1 MRQFSP
7 ADVLTFLDANLPSV
21 AGADLCIAYSGGLD
35 STVLLHAAA
44 RIAADDPRYRVRAV
58 HVDHRLHAQSGSWRA
73 HCERAAAALRIELTQ
88 LIVDVP
94 REPGASLEAV
104 ARDARYG
111 ALRGA
116 LRPGEIVLT
125 AHHADDQLETILLA
139 LMRGAGLRGLSGMP
153 ATQRFG
159 AGWLVRPLLGFTRR
173 ELEAWARAQAL
184 AWISDPSNE
193 NVGFDRNYIRYRVV
207 PALYERWPAAAGSAT
222 RSAAHLGEANRLLE
236 SLAESDLGRVAR
248 GACLDVSVLRNL
260 EPARLRNV
268 LRQWIRQC
276 GVPAPS
282 TRKLAAIEHDLLGA
296 REDRVPCVDWE
307 GCEVRRYRGL
317 LYCMRS
323 RPHLA
328 GTEVLPWQ
336 VGERIDLP
344 AQLGS
349 LSLQK
354 DPAGRIGTERLEG
367 QPLSVR
373 FRSGGEV
380 VQPAGE
386 AHHRKLKKLLQSA
399 AILPWWRD
407 RLPLVYCDDRLLAVG
422 DLWTAEEFAPRGA
435 EPAARIVW
443 QGRPEVFADN
453 APAGAPDNG
462 RGPDALTRD

>member
-7 ADVLTFLDANLPSV
+7 ADLQSFLDAHLPSP
-21 AGADLCIAYSGGLD
+21 AGAGLCVAYSGGLD

-44 RIAADDPRYRVRAV
+44 RVAADDPRYRVRAV
-58 HVDHRLHAQSGSWRA
+58 HVDHRLHPDSDAWRA
-73 HCERAAAALRIELTQ
+73 HCQQAAATLQIELTQ
-88 LIVDVP
+88 LVVDVP
-94 REPGASLEAV
+94 RQQGASLEAA
-104 ARDARYG
+104 ARDARYE
-111 ALRGA
+111 ALRGT

-125 AHHADDQLETILLA
+125 AHQADDQLETILFA
-139 LMRGAGLRGLSGMP
+139 LLRGAGLRGLSAMP

-159 AGWLVRPLLGFTRR
+159 AGWLARPLLGFTRR
-173 ELEAWARAQAL
+173 ELEDWARAHAL
-184 AWISDPSNE
+184 SWISDPSNE
-193 NVGFDRNYIRYRVV
+193 NVGFDRNYIRHRVV
-207 PALYERWPAAAGSAT
+207 PALYERWPAAAVSAA

-236 SLAESDLGRVAR
+236 SLAESDLARVAR
-248 GACLDVSVLRNL
+248 GACLDVSMLRDL
-260 EPARLRNV
+260 EPPRLRNV
-268 LRQWIRQC
+268 LRHWVRQC
-276 GVPAPS
+276 GGPAPS

-317 LYCMRS
+317 LYCMRP

-328 GTEVLPWQ
+328 GTEVLSWH

-349 LSLQK
+349 LSMQR
-354 DPAGRIGTERLEG
+354 DPAGRIGAARLEG

-373 FRSGGEV
+373 FRAGGEV

-386 AHHRKLKKLLQSA
+386 SHHRKLKKLLQSA

-443 QGRPEVFADN
+443 QGRPDVFADN
-453 APAGAPDNG
+453 APAHGREPDT
-462 RGPDALTRD
+462 LTRD